1 MVTQNSVALLLVF
14 YESEQYLNNLF
25 FSLKCQSFKNYKIYA
40 IENSTAQSSI
50 AKLSDSFH
58 DAVVF
63 PYQGNIGFAGA
74 NNLLAKKAVVDGCQY
89 LFILNPDME
98 LTENT
103 ISEFYSLLEN
113 NKNAA
118 ACSGV
123 ILFGNEK
130 KGQDII
136 QLFGQKINFL
146 NQHKEFL
153 FAQKKLFDVELPDT
167 LPVDFV
173 NGGSLFIR
181 SKIVEKIGLFNEDYF
196 MYNDEIDLAYRIKKL
211 EKSVLVTSK
220 TKIYHHHD
228 WTASNRK
235 GYYLMYYYMMR
246 NRILFFKN
254 HKLFFSLILDLLKQ
268 LISIPVTINWL
279 IKLAGF
285 KLVGFYYSGLINGIL
300 GEKYKTKKEFV

>member
-1 MVTQNSVALLLVF
+1 MLT
-14 YESEQYLNNLF
+14 
-25 FSLKCQSFKNYKIYA
+25 SLKSQNFKNFRIYSIDNSGTDTELKKIKK
-40 IENSTAQSSI
+40 ELPNSIILPSM
-50 AKLSDSFH
+50 
-58 DAVVF
+58 
-63 PYQGNIGFAGA
+63 GNIGFAQG
-74 NNLLAKKAVVDGCQY
+74 NNLLANLAIKDGWQY
-89 LFILNPDME
+89 LVILNPDME